1 MQQGMVG
8 LQNQAQNPNFPQ
20 QRQQNQQWSTA
31 NVNLLE
37 HGDNCTHH
45 KIEQEL
51 PVYHQ
56 FVLFCVS
63 FIVVNDS
70 NVKLIAIFFVVN
82 WCRCITIGEMQAKSS
97 LAHSALCLSHISV
110 CYVYLFCWNRLTCV
124 PVVRLH
130 TGKTGT
136 VTVSRGYLQITIQF
150 SDWWSLSSTARIG
163 SPMSLMQSLLQ
174 ERPEGADHA
183 LG

>member
-1 MQQGMVG
+1 MFSAAVFGMGATNSSMMGMQQQQQGVYGNMQAGAQNMQQGMVG

-37 HGDNCTHH
+37 HGHMDNCTHH

-56 FVLFCVS
+56 FLLICVS

-70 NVKLIAIFFVVN
+70 
-82 WCRCITIGEMQAKSS
+82 M
-97 LAHSALCLSHISV
+97 LS
-110 CYVYLFCWNRLTCV
+110 W
-124 PVVRLH
+124 
-130 TGKTGT
+130 
-136 VTVSRGYLQITIQF
+136 
-150 SDWWSLSSTARIG
+150 
-163 SPMSLMQSLLQ
+163 
-174 ERPEGADHA
+174 
-183 LG
+183 